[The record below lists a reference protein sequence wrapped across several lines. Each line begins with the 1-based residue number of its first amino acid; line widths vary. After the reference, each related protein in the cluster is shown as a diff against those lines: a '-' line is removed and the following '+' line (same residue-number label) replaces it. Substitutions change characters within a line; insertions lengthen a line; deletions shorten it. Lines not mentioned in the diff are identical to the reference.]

1 MGMDTVSLTNHFLIA
16 MPQLEDPNFFHS
28 VTYICQHSDEG
39 AMGIII
45 NQPLE
50 MNLEEILAQLEIG
63 NDDQTLGAQPVYF
76 GGPVQQDRG
85 FILHR
90 PRRNWEGTL
99 FVSDDIALTTSS
111 DILKDIAQHRGPRQS
126 LVALGYA
133 GWGEGQLEQEM
144 AQNAW
149 LSVPA
154 SADIIFDTPVERRWH
169 AATALLGIDVD
180 QLSEDI
186 GHA

>member
-1 MGMDTVSLTNHFLIA
+1 MNDVCLTDHFLIA
-16 MPQLEDPNFFHS
+16 MPQLDDPNFFHS
-28 VTYICQHSDEG
+28 VTYISQHNDEG

-45 NQPLE
+45 NQPLN
-50 MNLEEILAQLEIG
+50 MKLGEIFEQLEIN
-63 NDDQTLGAQPVYF
+63 NDDEATGQQQVYF

-90 PRRNWEGTL
+90 PSKNWQGTL
-99 FVSDDIALTTSS
+99 FLSDDIALTTSS
-111 DILKDIAQHRGPRQS
+111 DILKDIASQNGPKDC

-133 GWGEGQLEQEM
+133 GWGSGQLEQEL
-144 AQNAW
+144 AQNTW

-154 SADIIFDTPVERRWH
+154 SAEIIFDTPVEKRWH
-169 AATALLGIDVD
+169 AAASLLGVD
-180 QLSEDI
+180 LQLLSADT

>member
-1 MGMDTVSLTNHFLIA
+1 MDTVSLTNHFLIA
-16 MPQLEDPNFFHS
+16 MPQLDDPNFFHS
-28 VTYICQHSDEG
+28 VTYICQHNDEG

-45 NQPLE
+45 NQPLN
-50 MNLEEILAQLEIG
+50 MRLEEILAHLEID
-63 NDDQTLGAQPVYF
+63 NQDQTIGAQPVYF
-76 GGPVQQDRG
+76 GGPVQQERG

-90 PRRNWEGTL
+90 PGRNWEGTL
-99 FVSDDIALTTSS
+99 FVSDEIALTTSS
-111 DILKDIAQHRGPRQS
+111 DILKDIVQQHGPSQS

-133 GWGEGQLEQEM
+133 GWGKGQLEQEL

-154 SADIIFDTPVERRWH
+154 SPEIIFDTAVEKRWH
-169 AATALLGIDVD
+169 AAASLLGIDLEL
-180 QLSEDI
+180 LSEDI